1 MKLCVT
7 CSLPPTAGSGLSQQW
22 RRCLSFD
29 FSLDSTGMTS
39 RVYGCWSFPKVV
51 YKSLFTS
58 ILVSHCRAQIFW
70 RELFV
75 LSIEVVMLTS
85 NIFVCIVTFMLS
97 EMLGIA
103 LRSVTHSSKVFRLLA
118 H

>member
-29 FSLDSTGMTS
+29 FSLDSIGMTS
-39 RVYGCWSFPKVV
+39 PPVYGCWSFSKVV

-58 ILVSHCRAQIFW
+58 ILVSHVEHKFFGENC
-70 RELFV
+70 L
-75 LSIEVVMLTS
+75 
-85 NIFVCIVTFMLS
+85 C
-97 EMLGIA
+97 
-103 LRSVTHSSKVFRLLA
+103 
-118 H
+118 